1 MVPIKTPSE
10 IEKIAKSGKLSKAAL
25 DEVLSHVKAG
35 VTTLELNDI
44 AEEFILQAG
53 AKPGFKSVEGYNFA
67 TCININEG
75 IVHGI
80 PGNYVLK
87 AGDLVSIDLG
97 VLLDGWHS
105 DISYT
110 VEVETG
116 KHKEFLEVG
125 KNALDAGISEF
136 VIGN

>member
-44 AEEFILQAG
+44 AEEFILEQG
-53 AKPGFKSVEGYNFA
+53 AKPGFKTVEGYNFA

-80 PGNYVLK
+80 PGNYKLRS
-87 AGDLVSIDLG
+87 GDLVSVDLG

-110 VEVETG
+110 IEVETN
-116 KHKEFLEVG
+116 KYEKFLQVG
-125 KNALDAGISEF
+125 KDAL
-136 VIGN
+136 